1 MGSAVSPM
9 DSRVAIA
16 DLNVAVLLERW
27 QRDGDQLAREAVV
40 ERFLPLARRL
50 ARRYTRAAVPM
61 EDLVQVA
68 SLGLL
73 KAVDR
78 FDASKGQAFPSYAIP
93 TILGELRRYFRDHGW
108 ATHVPRGA
116 QERALAVRN
125 ARDQLTNATGSAP
138 TANQLAEFMEI
149 PTEDVLEGLIALNA
163 YDAASLDVPTNDDA
177 DSAPHAET
185 VGSEEEGFELAESR
199 ALLEPALE
207 RLSSRERQ
215 ILAMRFSEDLTQNE
229 IAERLGVSQMQV
241 SRVLRRTLDDL
252 RSSLAP
258 QEPIALQRSD

>member
-1 MGSAVSPM
+1 MTTVVSQL
-9 DSRVAIA
+9 DRSTATA
-16 DLNVAVLLERW
+16 ELDVAVLLDRW
-27 QRDGDQLAREAVV
+27 QRDGDTAAREAVV

-78 FDASKGQAFPSYAIP
+78 FDTSKGQAFPSYAIP

-125 ARDQLTNATGSAP
+125 ARDQLTNATGTAP
-138 TANQLAEFMEI
+138 TANELAEFMEI
-149 PTEDVLEGLIALNA
+149 STEDVLEGLIALNA
-163 YDAASLDVPTNDDA
+163 YEASSLDVPAKDDA
-177 DSAPHAET
+177 EAAPRAHT
-185 VGSEEEGFELAESR
+185 VGSHEPGFELAESR
-199 ALLEPALE
+199 ALLEPALDK
-207 RLSSRERQ
+207 LASRERE
-215 ILAMRFSEDLTQNE
+215 ILAMRFNEDLTQGE
-229 IAERLGVSQMQV
+229 IAERLGISQMQV

-252 RSSLAP
+252 RSSLGTR
-258 QEPIALQRSD
+258 EPLARLTG